1 MKQFLLVL
9 KSNKKTIL
17 QHINH
22 QCASC
27 KLVKGAMWKRSLVDK
42 EKGVIFCEWE
52 AREASEI
59 FKGLEKVGIEEEYE
73 IYEVEDI
80 EPHKC
85 CNSIFGE
92 VD

>member
-1 MKQFLLVL
+1 MK
-9 KSNKKTIL
+9 KSCDEKHLYAKKDADL
-17 QHINH
+17 QGHGF
-22 QCASC
+22 
-27 KLVKGAMWKRSLVDK
+27 KGI
-42 EKGVIFCEWE
+42 IFCEWE
-52 AREASEI
+52 ASEASEI
-59 FKGLEKVGIEEEYE
+59 FKGLAKVGIKEGYE